1 LVELGKQLLAAARD
15 GDTEGVRGLMARG
28 APFTAD
34 WLGTSP
40 LHLTAQ
46 YGNYSTCE
54 VGTHDCNFYPS
65 IMSRYH
71 LLMRGVVVMRGVE
84 MRNQF

>member
-1 LVELGKQLLAAARD
+1 VCGGGGKQLLAAARD
-15 GDTEGVRGLMARG
+15 GDTEGVRGLMAKG

-46 YGNYSTCE
+46 FGNFSTCE
-54 VGTHDCNFYPS
+54 VG
-65 IMSRYH
+65 
-71 LLMRGVVVMRGVE
+71 
-84 MRNQF
+84 

>member
-1 LVELGKQLLAAARD
+1 MTEVFVTIQASLVELGKQLLAAARD

-54 VGTHDCNFYPS
+54 VEELILYRRPFGSVCFFCS
-65 IMSRYH
+65 
-71 LLMRGVVVMRGVE
+71 
-84 MRNQF
+84 